1 MSKYVKELLQ
11 SELEKKISDENI
23 RDFLVVSTRGV
34 SGVDNNLMRGGLKE
48 KGVKLMVVRNSLFRT
63 ALHNREMAAATD
75 LFSGPCT
82 VAYGA
87 TALLRLQR
95 R

>member
-48 KGVKLMVVRNSLFRT
+48 KGVKLMVVRN
-63 ALHNREMAAATD
+63 
-75 LFSGPCT
+75 
-82 VAYGA
+82 
-87 TALLRLQR
+87 
-95 R
+95 